1 MARRKLVTGRVQ
13 LWVSRY
19 IIDLSKHVFQHAL
32 VFFRFFQASKE
43 KFESYIAF
51 YFKGHPIAVDWAE
64 PEEDVDDDIMQSVK
78 VLYVR
83 NLLIETNEDVL
94 RAHFSTFGKVERVKK
109 IRDYAFVHYEE
120 RESAVQ
126 AVDAGEQQLIDGEKL
141 SQKFD

>member
-1 MARRKLVTGRVQ
+1 MTVYNIT
-13 LWVSRY
+13 Y
-19 IIDLSKHVFQHAL
+19 YFQ
-32 VFFRFFQASKE
+32 
-43 KFESYIAF
+43 
-51 YFKGHPIAVDWAE
+51 GHPIAVDWAE

-94 RAHFSTFGKVERVKK
+94 RAHFSNFGKVERVKK

-126 AVDAGEQQLIDGEKL
+126 AVDAGEHQLIDGEKL
-141 SQKFD
+141 SHKSD

>member
-1 MARRKLVTGRVQ
+1 
-13 LWVSRY
+13 
-19 IIDLSKHVFQHAL
+19 
-32 VFFRFFQASKE
+32 
-43 KFESYIAF
+43 
-51 YFKGHPIAVDWAE
+51 
-64 PEEDVDDDIMQSVK
+64 MQSVK

-141 SQKFD
+141 SQKTD